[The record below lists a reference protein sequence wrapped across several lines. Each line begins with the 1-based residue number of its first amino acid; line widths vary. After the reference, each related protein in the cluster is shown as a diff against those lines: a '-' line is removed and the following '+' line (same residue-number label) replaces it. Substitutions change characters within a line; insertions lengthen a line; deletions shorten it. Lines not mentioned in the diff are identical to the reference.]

1 MMLDYILAYPEVW
14 DQSLM
19 ACLMRRESP
28 AAYMNI
34 RSGCDRRGIT
44 TEDLNASTIIQPLHG
59 PAASAAAAASSLKG
73 GGRSQGKSQVAWHLG
88 ALARGS
94 GGQEE
99 PDLGTF
105 TFAVFGNDVVVSA
118 PYPFIFHQT
127 VAVHVL
133 TDKVNL
139 R

>member
-1 MMLDYILAYPEVW
+1 MLDFILTYPEVW

-34 RSGCDRRGIT
+34 RSGCDRKGIT
-44 TEDLNASTIIQPLHG
+44 SEDLNASAIIQPLHG
-59 PAASAAAAASSLKG
+59 PAAASSLRG
-73 GGRSQGKSQVAWHLG
+73 SQGEDSARHLG

-99 PDLGTF
+99 PDLGMF

-118 PYPFIFHQT
+118 PYPFIFHHT

-133 TDKVNL
+133 TDKVEPFH
-139 R
+139 